1 MKALVHSVAL
11 AVAMTVAGC
20 AIKSRMDIRDLVA
33 YPVDCANKYAHLKF
47 LEFQLPSSNEQVVK
61 GQFDRDY
68 EAAVKTKIW
77 DLQSRCEDIRR

>member
-1 MKALVHSVAL
+1 VKTLVHLVAL
-11 AVAMTVAGC
+11 LVAVAVAGC
-20 AIKSRMDIRDLVA
+20 ANKPRMDIRDLVA
-33 YPVDCANKYAHLKF
+33 YPVDCANKYAHLRF
-47 LEFQLPSSNEQVVK
+47 LESQLPSSNEQVVK